1 MYPGTTDTKY
11 ISPRKTKAL
20 QFKEPEDGKTI
31 FSTAAIIPAA
41 NIFETSGEYLMVI
54 AAPGLEREN
63 FSIGVDQ
70 SMITISAKKEHVPRS
85 WVSDRFE
92 FDYTDW
98 TRAFTLPSDADA
110 MFADATYQNGELLIH
125 IPRGSTCESPENVT
139 IYVY

>member
-1 MYPGTTDTKY
+1 MYPGTADTKY
-11 ISPRKTKAL
+11 ISARKTKAL
-20 QFKEPEDGKTI
+20 QFKEPEDGKSI
-31 FSTAAIIPAA
+31 FSNATIIPAA
-41 NIFETSGEYLMVI
+41 NIFETPGEYLMVI
-54 AAPGLEREN
+54 AAPGLEREH

-70 SMITISAKKEHVPRS
+70 SIITISAKKENAPRS

-98 TRAFTLPSDADA
+98 TRAFTLPADADA

-125 IPRGSTCESPENVT
+125 IPRGSSCEIPENIT